1 MVRFK
6 LNISDPEE
14 GETTSVEIEERAS
27 DVLLG
32 KRIGD
37 EIDGSL
43 LDLQWKRLKVT
54 GGSDSSGFPMRADVG
69 GGVKK
74 RILLTK
80 GVGLQSVKG
89 DGYRKRK
96 TVRGGTVTR
105 DVFQINMVIVE
116 K

>member
-1 MVRFK
+1 MVKFK
-6 LNISDPEE
+6 LNISDPED
-14 GETTSVEIEERAS
+14 GNTTSVEIDEPAS
-27 DVLLG
+27 EVLLG

-43 LDLQWKRLKVT
+43 LDLQWKKLKGT

-80 GVGLQSVKG
+80 GIGLQTVKG

-96 TVRGGTVTR
+96 MVRGGTITR
-105 DVFQINMVIVE
+105 DIFQVNIVIAE